1 MTASCEEV
9 VTEISSSKPLAVNNQ
24 SAGRARNRKAPCQ
37 TCNKTQS
44 CFLRITFQMENS
56 VSTCL
61 ASCLIWTTERMAM
74 ISLNTLNLLVLA
86 LTRWHPEEL
95 NLPIAERCCSN
106 VLPIAGAVGPVLSCH
121 LKSFLKMLRIHPA
134 YHLTF
139 PFLKSTSQNKY
150 GSSATPQSCFQRGSA
165 HA

>member
-1 MTASCEEV
+1 
-9 VTEISSSKPLAVNNQ
+9 
-24 SAGRARNRKAPCQ
+24 
-37 TCNKTQS
+37 
-44 CFLRITFQMENS
+44 
-56 VSTCL
+56 
-61 ASCLIWTTERMAM
+61 M

-86 LTRWHPEEL
+86 LTRWHPEVL